1 MKISTKGRYAA
12 RAMLEL
18 AERHG
23 ERYVSAG
30 EIAKRQGI
38 SLKYLENILSSLK
51 SAGLIRSERGKNGG
65 YSLAKPPAE
74 INLYD
79 VLSCLE
85 DSLDFV
91 HCTRDAATCDR
102 ADVCVTREV
111 WMELKV
117 TTDRILK
124 RKYLDDLAERRM
136 ILESER
142 SQVVEFDE
150 ETVS

>member
-12 RAMLEL
+12 RAMVEL
-18 AERHG
+18 AANHG
-23 ERYVSAG
+23 VRCVPAG
-30 EIAKRQGI
+30 EIAEHQGV
-38 SLKYLENILSSLK
+38 SPKYLETLLATLR

-65 YSLAKPPAE
+65 YALAKPPAE
-74 INLYD
+74 INLFD

-91 HCTRDAATCDR
+91 HCTEDVSRCER
-102 ADVCVTREV
+102 AEVCVTREV

-124 RKYLDDLAERRM
+124 RTYLDDLAERRM
-136 ILESER
+136 ILDEER
-142 SQVVEFDE
+142 ARALHTGA